1 MAITGGSK
9 GATNMNQPSRLQTT
23 GKAGAAPD
31 VAALEDIPNV
41 GPAVAADLR
50 RLGITAPADLLG
62 RDPYVL
68 YQDLCERTGQR
79 HDLCL
84 LDTFIAAVRFM
95 AGQPKQPWW
104 KYTAERKRH
113 LAARRQLADLD

>member
-1 MAITGGSK
+1 MK
-9 GATNMNQPSRLQTT
+9 RPSRKRTSGRARTAQDVTT
-23 GKAGAAPD
+23 
-31 VAALEDIPNV
+31 LEDIPNV

-62 RDPYVL
+62 RDPYAL
-68 YQDLCERTGQR
+68 YEDLCGRTGKR
-79 HDLCL
+79 HDPCL

-95 AGQPKQPWW
+95 AGGPKKPWW

-113 LAARRQLADLD
+113 LAARRLPADPE